1 MTAKNVRILTT
12 DKKVLTQISKEKG
25 NRTVDFDRVPGKS
38 KDGQE
43 VLSQQFLKGGH
54 RRKIAFL
61 IGFDDIND

>member
-12 DKKVLTQISKEKG
+12 DKKVLSQISKEKG

-43 VLSQQFLKGGH
+43 VLSQQFLK
-54 RRKIAFL
+54 RRS
-61 IGFDDIND
+61 